1 MSPPVGYVLWRMPGL
16 RLSPLCKYRKN
27 CGTGE
32 RNSRFSSPLSD
43 HKIKQAD
50 ENDAYARLGRPF
62 NPDRLAVAYGVCQGA
77 VRKMC
82 GTTARILS
90 VACHTSF
97 CYDAHRQIIEVC
109 RSHASPSCRVIVAL
123 TGKNEFR
130 HGKSGDPVR
139 NVRRSSAESPEIQSK
154 SQWNPIQKS
163 MRSDPESTEIRTARS

>member
-1 MSPPVGYVLWRMPGL
+1 MCPPVGYVLWRMPGL

-27 CGTGE
+27 CGAGE

-62 NPDRLAVAYGVCQGA
+62 NPDRLAVAYGVCHGA

-82 GTTARILS
+82 GTTACILS
-90 VACHTSF
+90 VVCHTPF
-97 CYDAHRQIIEVC
+97 CYGTHRQIIEVC
-109 RSHASPSCRVIVAL
+109 RSHASPTCRVIVAL

-130 HGKSGDPVR
+130 HGKSGDPVQKS
-139 NVRRSSAESPEIQSK
+139 VRSDPKVHEIRCGK
-154 SQWNPIQKS
+154 SRDLVQKS
-163 MRSDPESTEIRTARS
+163 MRFDP